1 MCNKCYT
8 IFTGDTLIRLN
19 IDNPISLPDVFL
31 NRYRSADSAALKVAL
46 YLFEYKTAEEKEICE
61 ALNLSENIVK
71 RSLDYWQSAGLFSES
86 TSVKPIPT
94 KPIEPVKRHLN
105 HSDIASA
112 VLNDKS
118 ISMILQETQNLLGR
132 ELSFS
137 ESRLLVETMQ
147 DTEFDPQCIL
157 LLEEYYLNTEH
168 SKHVLTDACR
178 TARNLS
184 KESVRSYSSVERY
197 ILLMETRYDNL
208 LKVSDLMKTEVSDFS
223 KKDKGLINRIF
234 EEFGYDCTFISE
246 VLIRKPDAN
255 LPYIFSVLK
264 DWNKKGY
271 RTISDTRLLSPASD
285 VIQINNKIIDNNEG
299 STLKKAVKR
308 NRKDQ

>member
-147 DTEFDPQCIL
+147 DTEFDADKIYNMCADYVL
-157 LLEEYYLNTEH
+157 FLLEDIITRAVTEG
-168 SKHVLTDACR
+168 
-178 TARNLS
+178 
-184 KESVRSYSSVERY
+184 
-197 ILLMETRYDNL
+197 IDN
-208 LKVSDLMKTEVSDFS
+208 
-223 KKDKGLINRIF
+223 
-234 EEFGYDCTFISE
+234 C
-246 VLIRKPDAN
+246 
-255 LPYIFSVLK
+255 
-264 DWNKKGY
+264 
-271 RTISDTRLLSPASD
+271 
-285 VIQINNKIIDNNEG
+285 IDNNP
-299 STLKKAVKR
+299 SPLK
-308 NRKDQ
+308 